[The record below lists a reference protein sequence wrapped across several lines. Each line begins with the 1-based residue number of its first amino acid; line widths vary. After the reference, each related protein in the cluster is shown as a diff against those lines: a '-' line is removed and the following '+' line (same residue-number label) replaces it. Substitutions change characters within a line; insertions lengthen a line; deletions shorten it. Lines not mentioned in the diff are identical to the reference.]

1 MEKYLN
7 KDKDKEKDK
16 KLDEKLKIINVILD
30 MYPEMKKDKQDI
42 INAVYGKLSKP
53 NTYVFTKIFINNK
66 EYYVDPEGTIMTK
79 TLEFKGIV
87 LNNKF
92 YMAEDEDDNK
102 N

>member
-7 KDKDKEKDK
+7 KDKEKDK
-16 KLDEKLKIINVILD
+16 QLDEKLKIINVIID

-92 YMAEDEDDNK
+92 YMAEDEEDNK
-102 N
+102 I